1 MEKSEYSKKL
11 NERKKSDD
19 AKNKSSVKTGC
30 YKKDDKYYVVF
41 YTGIKDF
48 KVKDYVKLLGGK
60 YRPDLNHVD
69 EDGKTLS
76 SKKCHGWL
84 VDPEILKVE
93 HLNNLI
99 EYGAD
104 NESLLKTLQ
113 SENIDYDPDRPKKIP
128 ERQTMTPPTANISI
142 SNSNNN
148 NSITHISDNNQQIS
162 IHIKNSSDEIVSTI
176 KCSILSKYNEY
187 NYMTNMGE
195 IFKFSSGWQFV
206 RPLKMSIE
214 FNSSDKSNNSSVELK
229 QESSQLII
237 PKEAVFLG
245 GLTNAYSELK
255 NLVMNSESPDCEDD
269 D

>member
-19 AKNKSSVKTGC
+19 AKNKIAVKTGC

-113 SENIDYDPDRPKKIP
+113 SENIDYDPDRPKKSP
-128 ERQTMTPPTANISI
+128 ERQTMTPPPITNSNNSNSI
-142 SNSNNN
+142 SNNNTQ
-148 NSITHISDNNQQIS
+148 IT
-162 IHIKNSSDEIVSTI
+162 IHIKNSSNQIVSSL
-176 KCSILSKYNEY
+176 KCSILSKINEF
-187 NYMTNMGE
+187 NYITDMGE
-195 IFKFSSGWQFV
+195 IFKSSSGWQFV
-206 RPLKMSIE
+206 SPLKMSIDLNTTSE
-214 FNSSDKSNNSSVELK
+214 D
-229 QESSQLII
+229 SSQLSI

-255 NLVMNSESPDCEDD
+255 NLVMNSDSPDCEDD

>member
-19 AKNKSSVKTGC
+19 AKNKIMVKTGC

-41 YTGIKDF
+41 YTGVKDF
-48 KVKDYVKLLGGK
+48 KVKDYVKSLGGK

-99 EYGAD
+99 EYGTD

-113 SENIDYDPDRPKKIP
+113 SQNIDYDPDKPKKSP
-128 ERQTMTPPTANISI
+128 ERQTMTPPQKDNLKESKTHTYSTD
-142 SNSNNN
+142 STD
-148 NSITHISDNNQQIS
+148 IT
-162 IHIKNSSDEIVSTI
+162 IHIKNSSNETISTI
-176 KCSILSKYNEY
+176 KCSILSKINEY
-187 NYMTNMGE
+187 NYITDMGE
-195 IFKFSSGWQFV
+195 IFKTSSGWQFV
-206 RPLKMSIE
+206 SPLKISIE
-214 FNSSDKSNNSSVELK
+214 LNTVNNNTVNNSITEHK
-229 QESSQLII
+229 QDSRQLTI
-237 PKEAVFLG
+237 PKESVFLG

-255 NLVMNSESPDCEDD
+255 NLVLNSESPDCEDD
-269 D
+269 DD